1 MQSFLQFSALTAAL
15 VACLAILPEDT
26 PTPTPYE
33 PTDNPAQRVRE
44 YIRGERDTLDESDL
58 YAPSVP
64 EPLRRAAL
72 NLAN

>member
-1 MQSFLQFSALTAAL
+1 MKTFLQFLAL
-15 VACLAILPEDT
+15 VSGFTLCLAILPGM
-26 PTPTPYE
+26 PTPTPYD

-44 YIRGERDTLDESDL
+44 FVRGERDTVNEADL

-64 EPLRRAAL
+64 ESLRRAAL